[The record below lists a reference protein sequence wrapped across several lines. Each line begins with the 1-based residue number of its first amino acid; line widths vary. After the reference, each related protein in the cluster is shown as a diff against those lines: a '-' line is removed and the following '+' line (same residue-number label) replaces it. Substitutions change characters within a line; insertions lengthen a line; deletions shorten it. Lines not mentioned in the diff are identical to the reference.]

1 MQLVRLVRL
10 QILCAVLVLPGT
22 LAGTSPAAAAEQGK
36 PESAAEKP
44 AAAPAAVVY
53 QPPRRGA
60 PRARVGGGTRGPGGQ
75 DDLLTVL
82 APDHVGLTMQ
92 AQPTLYWYAR
102 TPAAARFRF
111 ALINDTEIEPL
122 LEIDTGQDTVAGIQ
136 QLDLQDYDITLTPGV
151 EYEWSVAL
159 VRDENNRS
167 ADIVTSGVIERV
179 TPAAELVDRLAGS
192 SGAERVRL
200 YAAEGLWYD
209 ALDSLS
215 GLIVAAP
222 DDRALTAMR
231 TALLEQIGLQEI
243 AGLTGGGNGR

>member
-1 MQLVRLVRL
+1 
-10 QILCAVLVLPGT
+10 
-22 LAGTSPAAAAEQGK
+22 
-36 PESAAEKP
+36 
-44 AAAPAAVVY
+44 
-53 QPPRRGA
+53 
-60 PRARVGGGTRGPGGQ
+60 
-75 DDLLTVL
+75 VL
-82 APDHVGLTMQ
+82 APDHVGLTTQ

-102 TPAAARFRF
+102 TPGASRFRF

-122 LEIDTGQDTVAGIQ
+122 LEIDNGEGKVAGIQ

-179 TPAAELVDRLAGS
+179 KPTAELDDRLAGS

-200 YAAEGLWYD
+200 YAGAGLWYD

-215 GLIVAAP
+215 DLIVAAP

-231 TALLEQIGLQEI
+231 AALLEQIGLQEI
-243 AGLTGGGNGR
+243 AALVGESNGR